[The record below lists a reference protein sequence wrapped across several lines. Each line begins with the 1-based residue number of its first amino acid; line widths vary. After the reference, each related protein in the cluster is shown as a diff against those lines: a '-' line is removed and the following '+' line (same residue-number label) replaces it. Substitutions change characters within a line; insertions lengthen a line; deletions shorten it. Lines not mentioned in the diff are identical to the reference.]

1 MKTKLKIIIII
12 FLLITIFIFEI
23 YGDQIVYLPY
33 RGNYQMTGVYN
44 TKGVP
49 VLHGIKWKIPID
61 VAHTPIV
68 WNNNI
73 YLTSGNCL
81 YCIDPKTGNIIWK
94 TKPNEKLGIG
104 WTSVIIED
112 NIIIC
117 SADEKILESMSSGY
131 SSVSAFDAFTGK
143 LIWYWSSGMI
153 GEFQTYPIAYKGIV
167 FIKICYFSEF
177 PTDNRNFIVAI
188 DIKKGKEL
196 YKYSAKIAKSDDET
210 NLGNI
215 SNPVLYKGKIYY
227 VKDSALYYVDPE
239 RYDKEVFLFKV
250 ADNAR
255 YITIE
260 DDCLIFGNIYLYAY
274 DLKTK
279 KLRWMFKKIFEDGD
293 YTSFDNSL
301 VSIYDGKVFIGGNNF
316 KKDGYISMRENMIYA
331 IDINDGKLLWETSNI
346 SAASSIAE
354 GIIYDTKRN
363 VLCAVNCT
371 NGEIIWKYE
380 LSKSLNS
387 HVLIYDG
394 MIYFGCRDGY
404 FYALY

>member
-12 FLLITIFIFEI
+12 FLLIAIFIFEI
-23 YGDQIVYLPY
+23 YGDQTIYLPY

-94 TKPNEKLGIG
+94 IEKQKIGI
-104 WTSVIIED
+104 
-112 NIIIC
+112 
-117 SADEKILESMSSGY
+117 
-131 SSVSAFDAFTGK
+131 
-143 LIWYWSSGMI
+143 
-153 GEFQTYPIAYKGIV
+153 YPIISNNT
-167 FIKICYFSEF
+167 IILSSEF
-177 PTDNRNFIVAI
+177 GILRAIDITTKELKWKSNGSIDNRIITPPVVYKDIIFVQILVETEGTREMDYIAAI
-188 DIKKGKEL
+188 DIKTGKEL
-196 YKYSAKIAKSDDET
+196 YQYRPELKFQNDT
-210 NLGNI
+210 I
-215 SNPVLYKGKIYY
+215 SNPILYNGLIYY
-227 VKDSALYYVDPE
+227 IKNNNLYCVDPE

-279 KLRWMFKKIFEDGD
+279 KLRWMFKKIFEDGS
-293 YTSFDNSL
+293 YSRFFNSFASVYN
-301 VSIYDGKVFIGGNNF
+301 GKVFIGGNNF
-316 KKDGYISMRENMIYA
+316 KKDGYIFNPNSILYA
-331 IDINDGKLLWETSNI
+331 IDINDGKLLWQRDIGS
-346 SAASSIAE
+346 SSVDSSFSIANDIIFIDNW
-354 GIIYDTKRN
+354 GILFAIDCYNGNTIWEY
-363 VLCAVNCT
+363 VLPKNKPL
-371 NGEIIWKYE
+371 WQ
-380 LSKSLNS
+380 S
-387 HVLIYDG
+387 VLIYDG

-404 FYALY
+404 LYALY